1 MSYLVLARK
10 WRPKFFSE
18 VSGQNHVVKALQNS
32 LKQNKVHHAFLFA
45 GTRGVGKTTIARLL
59 AKALN
64 CEQGVVSE
72 PCGKCDSCKA
82 IDDGHFMD
90 LIEVDAASQRGIDD
104 TRDLL
109 ENTQYTPTTG
119 RYKVYLIDEVH
130 QLTKEAFN
138 ALLKTLEEP
147 PSHMKFLLATTES
160 EKIPI
165 TVLSRC
171 LKFNLKKIS
180 EENISK
186 RMTEI
191 CKEEGIEFEDKA
203 IDMISQAS
211 DGSMRDG
218 LSLLDQALAYEDY
231 NLTANQVSMMLGTID
246 SNFAL
251 NILAAVLSQD
261 KSGLTEALDA
271 VDQLYPDYSD
281 LLDTIASLTQSIAFH
296 QVIGSSENINDNEDN
311 ELIIKFAE
319 EYPPELIQLI
329 YQMAITSKRDINIA
343 PTTKEGFTM
352 AILRMFAF
360 QPNESTS
367 INNPS
372 KPAINQPK
380 SKTTKKAASKTVNKT
395 VTNEKKETNDNKIKG
410 KLFNPKQWT
419 ADVSKMDLNGTVK
432 QLVSHCMFG
441 DLNDQTLRLHIDPE
455 NEHHLIERAVISL
468 NDYLLNYYENIS
480 TVKIQVLKTN
490 GTTLAKKKSEATEEQ
505 NIMNQSRIKSDPNLQ
520 EYMDMF
526 DATIEES

>member
-18 VSGQNHVVKALQNS
+18 VSGQDHVVKALQNS
-32 LKQNKVHHAFLFA
+32 LKQNKAHHAFLFA

-64 CEQGVVSE
+64 CEQGVVAE
-72 PCGKCDSCKA
+72 PCGECKSCLA
-82 IDDGHFMD
+82 IDEGHFMD

-109 ENTQYTPTTG
+109 ENTQYTPSSG

-147 PSHMKFLLATTES
+147 PPHMKFLLATTES

-203 IDMISQAS
+203 IDMISQAA

-218 LSLLDQALAYEDY
+218 LSLLDQALAFEDY
-231 NLTANQVSMMLGTID
+231 NLTADQVSTMLGTID
-246 SNFAL
+246 VNFAL
-251 NILAAVLSQD
+251 NILSSVLTQD
-261 KSGLTEALDA
+261 KNSLIEALDA

-296 QVIGSSENINDNEDN
+296 QVIGSSEKTNSNDNN
-311 ELIIKFAE
+311 PLIENFAE
-319 EYPPELIQLI
+319 TYSPELIQLI

-360 QPNESTS
+360 QPSESTS
-367 INNPS
+367 MNSPI
-372 KPAINQPK
+372 KPTDNQPNINT
-380 SKTTKKAASKTVNKT
+380 STTAVKNNT
-395 VTNEKKETNDNKIKG
+395 KETNKKEING
-410 KLFNPKQWT
+410 KMLNPKQWT
-419 ADVSKMDLNGTVK
+419 ADVSRMNLTGTVK

-441 DLNDQTLRLHIDPE
+441 DLKDQTLKLYIDPE
-455 NEHHLIERAVISL
+455 NEHHLINRAVVTL
-468 NDYLLNYYENIS
+468 NEYLLNYYANIS
-480 TVKIQVLKTN
+480 KVNIQVLKTN
-490 GTTLAKKKSEATEEQ
+490 GATLAKKKSEATEEQ
-505 NIMNQSRIKSDPNLQ
+505 KIMNQSRIKSDPNLQ

-526 DATIEES
+526 DATIEDG

>member
-18 VSGQNHVVKALQNS
+18 VSGQDHVVKALQNS
-32 LKQNKVHHAFLFA
+32 LKQNKAHHAFLFA

-64 CEQGVVSE
+64 CEQGVVAE
-72 PCGKCDSCKA
+72 PCGECKSCLA
-82 IDDGHFMD
+82 IDEGHFMD

-109 ENTQYTPTTG
+109 ENTQYTPSSG

-147 PSHMKFLLATTES
+147 PPHMKFLLATTES

-203 IDMISQAS
+203 IDMISQAA

-218 LSLLDQALAYEDY
+218 LSLLDQALAFEDY
-231 NLTANQVSMMLGTID
+231 NLTADQVSTMLGTID
-246 SNFAL
+246 VNFAL
-251 NILAAVLSQD
+251 NILSSVLTQD
-261 KSGLTEALDA
+261 KNSLIEALDA

-296 QVIGSSENINDNEDN
+296 QVIGSSEKTNSNDNN
-311 ELIIKFAE
+311 PLIKNFAE
-319 EYPPELIQLI
+319 TYSPELIQLI

-360 QPNESTS
+360 QPSESTS
-367 INNPS
+367 MNSPIKS
-372 KPAINQPK
+372 TDNQPNINTSTTAVK
-380 SKTTKKAASKTVNKT
+380 SNTKE
-395 VTNEKKETNDNKIKG
+395 TNEKEING
-410 KLFNPKQWT
+410 KMLNPKQWT
-419 ADVSKMDLNGTVK
+419 ADVSRMNLTGTVK

-441 DLNDQTLRLHIDPE
+441 DLKDQTLKLYIDPE
-455 NEHHLIERAVISL
+455 NEHHLINRAVVTL
-468 NDYLLNYYENIS
+468 NEYLLNYYANIS
-480 TVKIQVLKTN
+480 KVNIQVLKTN
-490 GTTLAKKKSEATEEQ
+490 GATLAKKKSEATEEQ
-505 NIMNQSRIKSDPNLQ
+505 KIMNQSRIKSDPNLQ

-526 DATIEES
+526 DATIEDG

>member
-18 VSGQNHVVKALQNS
+18 VSGQDHVVKALQNS
-32 LKQNKVHHAFLFA
+32 LKQNKAHHAFLFA

-64 CEQGVVSE
+64 CEQGVVAE
-72 PCGKCDSCKA
+72 PCGECKSCLA
-82 IDDGHFMD
+82 IDEGHFMD

-109 ENTQYTPTTG
+109 ENTQYTPSSG

-147 PSHMKFLLATTES
+147 PPHMKFLLATTES

-203 IDMISQAS
+203 IDMISQAA

-218 LSLLDQALAYEDY
+218 LSLLDQALAFEDY
-231 NLTANQVSMMLGTID
+231 NLTADQVSTMLGTID
-246 SNFAL
+246 VNFAL
-251 NILAAVLSQD
+251 NILSSVLTQD
-261 KSGLTEALDA
+261 KNSLIEALDA

-296 QVIGSSENINDNEDN
+296 QVIGSSEKTNSNDNN
-311 ELIIKFAE
+311 PIIGNFAE
-319 EYPPELIQLI
+319 TYSPELIQLI

-360 QPNESTS
+360 QPSESTS
-367 INNPS
+367 MNSPIKS
-372 KPAINQPK
+372 TDNQPNINTSTTAVK
-380 SKTTKKAASKTVNKT
+380 SNTKE
-395 VTNEKKETNDNKIKG
+395 TNEKEING
-410 KLFNPKQWT
+410 KMLNPKQWT
-419 ADVSKMDLNGTVK
+419 ADVSRMNLTGTVK

-441 DLNDQTLRLHIDPE
+441 DLKDQTLKLYIDPE
-455 NEHHLIERAVISL
+455 NEHHLINRAVVTL
-468 NDYLLNYYENIS
+468 NEYLLNYYANIS
-480 TVKIQVLKTN
+480 KVNIQVLKTN
-490 GTTLAKKKSEATEEQ
+490 GATLAKKKSEATEEQ
-505 NIMNQSRIKSDPNLQ
+505 KIMNQSRIKSDPNLQ

-526 DATIEES
+526 DATIEDG

>member
-18 VSGQNHVVKALQNS
+18 VSGQDHVVKALQNS
-32 LKQNKVHHAFLFA
+32 LKQNKAHHAFLFA

-64 CEQGVVSE
+64 CEQGVVAE
-72 PCGKCDSCKA
+72 PCGECKSCLA
-82 IDDGHFMD
+82 IDEGHFMD

-109 ENTQYTPTTG
+109 ENTQYTPSSG

-147 PSHMKFLLATTES
+147 PPHMKFLLATTES

-203 IDMISQAS
+203 IDMISQAA

-218 LSLLDQALAYEDY
+218 LSLLDQALAFEDY
-231 NLTANQVSMMLGTID
+231 NLTADQVSTMLGTID
-246 SNFAL
+246 VNFAL
-251 NILAAVLSQD
+251 NILSSVLTQD
-261 KSGLTEALDA
+261 KNNLIEALDA

-296 QVIGSSENINDNEDN
+296 QIIGSSEKTSANDNN
-311 ELIIKFAE
+311 PLIKNFAE
-319 EYPPELIQLI
+319 TYSPELIQLI

-360 QPNESTS
+360 QPRESKS
-367 INNPS
+367 MNS
-372 KPAINQPK
+372 RVKPTGNQPNINTSTTAVK
-380 SKTTKKAASKTVNKT
+380 SNTKE
-395 VTNEKKETNDNKIKG
+395 TNEKEING
-410 KLFNPKQWT
+410 KMLNPKQWT
-419 ADVSKMDLNGTVK
+419 ADVSRMKLTGTVK

-441 DLNDQTLRLHIDPE
+441 DLKDQTLKLYIDPE
-455 NEHHLIERAVISL
+455 NEHHLINRAVVTL
-468 NDYLLNYYENIS
+468 NEYLLNYYANIS
-480 TVKIQVLKTN
+480 KVNIQVLKTN

-505 NIMNQSRIKSDPNLQ
+505 KIMNQSRIKSDPNLQ

-526 DATIEES
+526 DATIEDG

>member
-18 VSGQNHVVKALQNS
+18 VSGQDHVVKALQNS
-32 LKQNKVHHAFLFA
+32 LKQNKAHHAFLFA

-72 PCGKCDSCKA
+72 PCGQCKSCQA
-82 IDDGHFMD
+82 IDEGHFMD

-109 ENTQYTPTTG
+109 ENTQYTPTSG

-147 PSHMKFLLATTES
+147 PPHMKFLLATTES

-218 LSLLDQALAYEDY
+218 LSLLDQALAFEDY
-231 NLTANQVSMMLGTID
+231 NLTADQVSTMLGTID
-246 SNFAL
+246 VNFAL
-251 NILAAVLSQD
+251 NILSSVLTQD
-261 KSGLTEALDA
+261 KNNLIEK
-271 VDQLYPDYSD
+271 YSE
-281 LLDTIASLTQSIAFH
+281 
-296 QVIGSSENINDNEDN
+296 G
-311 ELIIKFAE
+311 K
-319 EYPPELIQLI
+319 
-329 YQMAITSKRDINIA
+329 
-343 PTTKEGFTM
+343 TKE
-352 AILRMFAF
+352 
-360 QPNESTS
+360 
-367 INNPS
+367 
-372 KPAINQPK
+372 KY
-380 SKTTKKAASKTVNKT
+380 AA
-395 VTNEKKETNDNKIKG
+395 EIH
-410 KLFNPKQWT
+410 F
-419 ADVSKMDLNGTVK
+419 
-432 QLVSHCMFG
+432 
-441 DLNDQTLRLHIDPE
+441 
-455 NEHHLIERAVISL
+455 
-468 NDYLLNYYENIS
+468 
-480 TVKIQVLKTN
+480 
-490 GTTLAKKKSEATEEQ
+490 KKK
-505 NIMNQSRIKSDPNLQ
+505 
-520 EYMDMF
+520 
-526 DATIEES
+526 

>member
-18 VSGQNHVVKALQNS
+18 VSGQDHVVKALQNS
-32 LKQNKVHHAFLFA
+32 LKQNKAHHAFLFA

-64 CEQGVVSE
+64 CEQGVVAE
-72 PCGKCDSCKA
+72 PCGECKSCLA
-82 IDDGHFMD
+82 IDEGHFMD

-109 ENTQYTPTTG
+109 ENTQYTPSSG

-147 PSHMKFLLATTES
+147 PPHMKFLLATTES

-203 IDMISQAS
+203 IDMISQAA

-218 LSLLDQALAYEDY
+218 LSLLDQALAFEDY
-231 NLTANQVSMMLGTID
+231 NLTADQVSTMLGTID
-246 SNFAL
+246 VNFAL
-251 NILAAVLSQD
+251 NILSSVLTQD
-261 KSGLTEALDA
+261 KNSLIEALDA

-296 QVIGSSENINDNEDN
+296 QVIGSSEKTNSNDNN
-311 ELIIKFAE
+311 PLIENFAE
-319 EYPPELIQLI
+319 TYSPELIQLI

-360 QPNESTS
+360 QPSESTS
-367 INNPS
+367 MNSPIKS
-372 KPAINQPK
+372 TDNQPNINTSTTAVK
-380 SKTTKKAASKTVNKT
+380 SNTKE
-395 VTNEKKETNDNKIKG
+395 TNEKEING
-410 KLFNPKQWT
+410 KMLNPKQWT
-419 ADVSKMDLNGTVK
+419 ADVSRMNLTGTVK

-441 DLNDQTLRLHIDPE
+441 DLKDQTLKLYIDPE
-455 NEHHLIERAVISL
+455 NEHHLINRAVVTL
-468 NDYLLNYYENIS
+468 NEYLLNYYANIS
-480 TVKIQVLKTN
+480 KVNIQVLKTN
-490 GTTLAKKKSEATEEQ
+490 GATLAKKKSEATEEQ
-505 NIMNQSRIKSDPNLQ
+505 KIMNQSRIKSDPNLQ

-526 DATIEES
+526 DATIEDG